1 MFIPKIILTFAVRKK
16 RALWQEYVN
25 LQEKSGLQEIMFLIQ
40 EKRLYIPEED
50 KWIKLKISTSVLRT
64 INKKG
69 VSAVLKEARK
79 QGFKI

>member
-1 MFIPKIILTFAVRKK
+1 MARVCQLTGKK
-16 RALWQEYVN
+16 RITGNNVSHSHIRTKRKFN
-25 LQEKSGLQEIMFLIQ
+25 PNIQ

-79 QGFKI
+79 QGYKI